1 MFHGYVAT
9 RGLHENGIDHRRRT
23 AVSLGFKVRA
33 GAILLLP
40 GTMAGCVSNPDVQ
53 NARPIETPV
62 VEQRLLQSGHLE
74 CRKVSEPNGPIY
86 TVSGYPCPDGFFEV
100 GGG

>member
-1 MFHGYVAT
+1 MRGYRAT
-9 RGLHENGIDHRRRT
+9 RGLHENDIDHRRRT

-33 GAILLLP
+33 AAILFLL
-40 GTMAGCVSNPDVQ
+40 GTMAGCVSNPDTQ

>member
-1 MFHGYVAT
+1 M
-9 RGLHENGIDHRRRT
+9 
-23 AVSLGFKVRA
+23 
-33 GAILLLP
+33 
-40 GTMAGCVSNPDVQ
+40 
-53 NARPIETPV
+53 

-86 TVSGYPCPDGFFEV
+86 TVTGYPCPDGFFEV